1 MKKIETKK
9 WKDFLV
15 KDVFII
21 EKKGKKYI
29 KNVKKAQKATQ
40 ICYTDC
46 KNN

>member
-21 EKKGKKYI
+21 EKKGKKYQVP
-29 KNVKKAQKATQ
+29 KG
-40 ICYTDC
+40 
-46 KNN
+46 